1 MDKLEAVQE
10 IMRLAV
16 AINGVD
22 EDRFAMGRKPCV
34 MIHFAGH
41 VTGLMVNVYYTGMN
55 YNKKP
60 DYVFDAYISDTDVAK
75 LMKCVRY
82 LEKLKEKVLEAA
94 A

>member
-10 IMRLAV
+10 IMRLSIE
-16 AINGVD
+16 INGVD

-75 LMKCVRY
+75 LLKCVRY
-82 LEKLKEKVLEAA
+82 LEKLKEKVIEEAA
-94 A
+94 

>member
-41 VTGLMVNVYYTGMN
+41 VTGLMVNVYYNGMD
-55 YNKKP
+55 YGKKP
-60 DYVFDAYISDTDVAK
+60 DYVFDAYISDTEVAK

-82 LEKLKEKVLEAA
+82 LEKLKEKVIEEAA
-94 A
+94 

>member
-10 IMRLAV
+10 IMRLSIE
-16 AINGVD
+16 INGVE

-41 VTGLMVNVYYTGMN
+41 VTGLMVNVYFNGMD
-55 YNKKP
+55 YGKKP
-60 DYVFDAYISDTDVAK
+60 DYVLDAYISDTDVDK

-82 LEKLKEKVLEAA
+82 LEKLKEKVLEQAA
-94 A
+94 

>member
-10 IMRLAV
+10 IMRLSIE
-16 AINGVD
+16 INGVD

-75 LMKCVRY
+75 LLKCVRY
-82 LEKLKEKVLEAA
+82 LEKLKQKVLTAA